1 VRVNRRHARVQHQR
15 RNRAWVGATNS
26 AAKADRSCGGSGTAG
41 EKEEAS
47 AWFVADM
54 ALAEVCGGGV
64 CGGRAGG
71 GGAGAVYSKRLRAI
85 IPIGSVDG
93 STAKQNPASAPCN
106 INRHTR

>member
-1 VRVNRRHARVQHQR
+1 MGG
-15 RNRAWVGATNS
+15 RNGLRGE
-26 AAKADRSCGGSGTAG
+26 GGSELRKVGDYGG
-41 EKEEAS
+41 ERGGIG
-47 AWFVADM
+47 V
-54 ALAEVCGGGV
+54 VCGGHGSR
-64 CGGRAGG
+64 GGLRRRGLRRS

>member
-1 VRVNRRHARVQHQR
+1 MGTTAS
-15 RNRAWVGATNS
+15 T
-26 AAKADRSCGGSGTAG
+26 AKADRSRGGSGTAG

-47 AWFVADM
+47 VWFAADM
-54 ALAEVCGGGV
+54 ALAEVCGDRV
-64 CGGRAGG
+64 SGGRAGG
-71 GGAGAVYSKRLRAI
+71 GRAGAVYSKRLRAI